1 MQSTIYPGARL
12 RWAIATLVLAAV
24 ALIANP
30 ASGGRREG
38 PQSRTVLNTL
48 DPKLVF
54 QVVVSGSDRKL
65 FAYRQSPDDAFHI
78 VFATR
83 KTRDAEH
90 CFSGPGFVRFLEAV
104 TSLPVFSELRN
115 EVDPVSENWV
125 VIELWDGSGSAGD
138 ETRLRRPNSA
148 SERTI
153 LQFGYDQYTVD
164 FDGALWDSMRSG
176 CAGLGAPS

>member
-24 ALIANP
+24 VLIANP

-38 PQSRTVLNTL
+38 PAPGTVLHTL
-48 DPKLVF
+48 DPKLVL

-65 FAYRQSPDDAFHI
+65 FAYRQSLDDPFHI
-78 VFATR
+78 AFATR
-83 KTRDAEH
+83 ETRDAEH

-153 LQFGYDQYTVD
+153 LQYGYDQYVVD
-164 FDGALWDSMRSG
+164 FDGALWDSIRSG

>member
-1 MQSTIYPGARL
+1 MTD
-12 RWAIATLVLAAV
+12 T
-24 ALIANP
+24 
-30 ASGGRREG
+30 ASGGEGHRRELEIG
-38 PQSRTVLNTL
+38 IRSL
-48 DPKLVF
+48 DPKLVL

-65 FAYRQSPDDAFHI
+65 FAYRQSPDYAFHI

-83 KTRDAEH
+83 ETRDAEH

-164 FDGALWDSMRSG
+164 FDGALWDLMRSG

>member
-1 MQSTIYPGARL
+1 M
-12 RWAIATLVLAAV
+12 VLASI
-24 ALIANP
+24 ALMTDT
-30 ASGGRREG
+30 ASRGEGHRRELETIVR
-38 PQSRTVLNTL
+38 SL
-48 DPKLVF
+48 DPKLVL

-65 FAYRQSPDDAFHI
+65 FAYRQSLDDPFHI
-78 VFATR
+78 AFATR
-83 KTRDAEH
+83 ETRDAEH